1 MVGRS
6 FLTYLPSIVYRL
18 PLPAHSGTSGL
29 LGYLPEMSDDLQ
41 RLTAALADRYQ
52 VEHELGRGG
61 MATVYLAKD
70 LEHDRQVAIKVMRPQ
85 IAAAMGG
92 ERFLREIEIA
102 GSLDHPNILALLDS
116 GEADDMMY
124 YVMPFIE
131 GESLG
136 ELIERNGPLAVDDA
150 LRITREVASALT
162 YASGQGVVHR
172 DIKPDNIMITAEGH
186 AVVMDFGIGKALEA
200 GGEKLTQTG
209 MSVGTPAY
217 MSPEQ
222 AMGERD
228 IDGRTDVYSLAAV
241 VYEMLV
247 GEQPFTGPT
256 AQVIIAKR
264 FSGEVPSART
274 RREVVPPAMDMAI
287 QRALAIDR
295 KDRFATAEELVAAMT
310 GEGEPAKASPAKR
323 LGCGSTAAVLMVVLA
338 LVVVLAMS
346 V

>member
-1 MVGRS
+1 M
-6 FLTYLPSIVYRL
+6 L
-18 PLPAHSGTSGL
+18 
-29 LGYLPEMSDDLQ
+29 
-41 RLTAALADRYQ
+41 
-52 VEHELGRGG
+52 
-61 MATVYLAKD
+61 
-70 LEHDRQVAIKVMRPQ
+70 
-85 IAAAMGG
+85 
-92 ERFLREIEIA
+92 
-102 GSLDHPNILALLDS
+102 
-116 GEADDMMY
+116 Y

-150 LRITREVASALT
+150 LRITRQVASALT
-162 YASGQGVVHR
+162 YASGKGVIHR
-172 DIKPDNIMITAEGH
+172 DIKPDNIMLAADGH

-241 VYEMLV
+241 VYEMLI

-264 FSGEVPSART
+264 FSGQIPSARS
-274 RREVVPPAMDMAI
+274 RRDVVPPAMDGAI

-310 GEGEPAKASPAKR
+310 SKGGTTKAPASTAKR
-323 LGCGSTAAVLMVVLA
+323 SGCRSTAAALVAVLA
-338 LVVVLAMS
+338 LLTALVIGTGASWWLVAGG
-346 V
+346 

>member
-1 MVGRS
+1 MTA
-6 FLTYLPSIVYRL
+6 L
-18 PLPAHSGTSGL
+18 
-29 LGYLPEMSDDLQ
+29 EDLQ
-41 RLTAALADRYQ
+41 SALADRYQ
-52 VEHELGRGG
+52 VERELGRGG

-92 ERFLREIEIA
+92 ERFLREIEIS

-116 GEADDMMY
+116 GGTDDLLY
-124 YVMPFIE
+124 YVMPLIE

-136 ELIERNGPLAVDDA
+136 ERIERDGPMAVNDVIQ
-150 LRITREVASALT
+150 ITREVASALT

-172 DIKPDNIMITAEGH
+172 DIKPDNIMLAADGH

-222 AMGERD
+222 AMGEKD

-264 FSGEVPSART
+264 FSGQVPSAT
-274 RREVVPPAMDMAI
+274 SRRNVVPPVMDAAI
-287 QRALAIDR
+287 QKALLVDRA
-295 KDRFATAEELVAAMT
+295 DRFSSADELVAAMT
-310 GEGEPAKASPAKR
+310 GEGAPAKASPTKR
-323 LGCGSTAAVLMVVLA
+323 SGCGSTAAALMIVLA
-338 LVVVLAMS
+338 LGTALAMS
-346 V
+346 L

>member
-1 MVGRS
+1 MTA
-6 FLTYLPSIVYRL
+6 L
-18 PLPAHSGTSGL
+18 
-29 LGYLPEMSDDLQ
+29 EDLQ
-41 RLTAALADRYQ
+41 SALADRYE
-52 VEHELGRGG
+52 VERELGRGG

-85 IAAAMGG
+85 IAEVMGA

-102 GSLDHPNILALLDS
+102 GSLEHPNILALLDS
-116 GEADDMMY
+116 GSTDDLMY

-136 ELIERNGPLAVDDA
+136 ERIEREGRMGIETVLQ
-150 LRITREVASALT
+150 ITREVASALT
-162 YASGQGVVHR
+162 YASGKGVIHR
-172 DIKPDNIMITAEGH
+172 DIKPDNIMLNAEGH

-200 GGEKLTQTG
+200 GGQKLTQTG

-222 AMGERD
+222 AMGEGD
-228 IDGRTDVYSLAAV
+228 VDGRTDVYSLAAV

-264 FSGEVPSART
+264 FSGQVPSAVS
-274 RREVVPPAMDMAI
+274 RRNVVPPAMDAAI
-287 QRALAIDR
+287 QTALSVNRD
-295 KDRFATAEELVAAMT
+295 DRFATAEELVGAMA
-310 GEGEPAKASPAKR
+310 GEVSTAKKSAAKR
-323 LGCGSTAAVLMVVLA
+323 SGCGSKAAAAMVVVLA
-338 LVVVLAMS
+338 LAAALAMS
-346 V
+346 L